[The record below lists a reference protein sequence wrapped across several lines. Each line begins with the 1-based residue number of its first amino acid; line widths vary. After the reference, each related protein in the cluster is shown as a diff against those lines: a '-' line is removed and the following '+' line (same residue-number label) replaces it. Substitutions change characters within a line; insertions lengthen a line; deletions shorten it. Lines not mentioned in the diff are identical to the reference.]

1 MTLTDVLFNPSPA
14 PVPITQVGLSIGGL
28 AGFSVGGSHSK
39 SSRFVES
46 RSKSDKFSYT
56 THDLNCEYYT

>member
-1 MTLTDVLFNPSPA
+1 MTSTDVLFKPNPA
-14 PVPITQVGLSIGGL
+14 PVPVTQVGLGIRGL
-28 AGFSVGGSHSK
+28 ASFSVGGSHSK

>member
-1 MTLTDVLFNPSPA
+1 M
-14 PVPITQVGLSIGGL
+14 TQVGLSIGRVF
-28 AGFSVGGSHSK
+28 GFSVGGSHSK